1 MTSFRS
7 RLFPVLSISLSVS
20 VSVLGV
26 LPACATALTS
36 QRVVEIVQ
44 KSQALAENARI
55 SAAVGGD
62 EVSLSSF
69 RNKSDNQKDLKIEA
83 VMCAKAI
90 MEADTGIHRVT
101 MRFYEP
107 LQPKKFAQITVT
119 ASEIKTFASGSVT
132 PDVFLSSLQFAEGN
146 TDTPQPSGAASTA
159 ASTAANNNAVTSGTS
174 DTRPTTPVAG
184 ASDAPREETPPG
196 MLVVEGPKKP
206 ERQGLYARIKML
218 EAQGI
223 GVANFMNAFQ
233 QLENLAA
240 ADQVPQLD
248 MSIQS
253 LARSISQQESA
264 LEQRNKRVVA
274 PSPTGAA
281 GSGTAPAG
289 ATGAASAGPHAGPRT
304 ATTIAAA
311 PPEAVSGLTL
321 MARSRYGWFTPSP
334 DGLLASDRFMIAERL
349 YVLKFR
355 GYPVEKY
362 AGLFREMEESAS
374 LGQQARAE
382 QALKNFWWY
391 IKPDPP
397 YIPK

>member
-1 MTSFRS
+1 MTSFLS
-7 RLFPVLSISLSVS
+7 RLFPVLSISLAANVS
-20 VSVLGV
+20 ILSA
-26 LPACATALTS
+26 LPAAATALTS

-44 KSQALAENARI
+44 KSQALAQNARI

-83 VMCAKAI
+83 VMCAKAL
-90 MEADTGIHRVT
+90 MEADSGIRRVT

-107 LQPKKFAQITVT
+107 LQPKKYAQITVT
-119 ASEIKTFASGSVT
+119 AAEIKTFGSGSVT
-132 PDVFLSSLQFAEGN
+132 PDEFLARLNFAEGN
-146 TDTPQPSGAASTA
+146 TDAAPPATATNNSITTGVTEAQPGGSKDST
-159 ASTAANNNAVTSGTS
+159 
-174 DTRPTTPVAG
+174 
-184 ASDAPREETPPG
+184 REETPPG

-206 ERQGLYARIKML
+206 ERQALYARIKML
-218 EAQGI
+218 EAQGV
-223 GVANFMNAFQ
+223 GTANFINAFH
-233 QLENLAA
+233 QLENLAS

-253 LARSISQQESA
+253 LTRSIAQQESA
-264 LEQRNKRVVA
+264 LDQRNKQRAAQSSATSGNLASPA
-274 PSPTGAA
+274 PTATGPGGGPHSGPRSPT
-281 GSGTAPAG
+281 S
-289 ATGAASAGPHAGPRT
+289 
-304 ATTIAAA
+304 IVAA
-311 PPEAVSGLTL
+311 PPEAVSGLSL

-349 YVLKFR
+349 YVLKIR

-362 AGLFREMEESAS
+362 AGLFREMEESAA

-382 QALKNFWWY
+382 QSLKNFWWY

>member
-1 MTSFRS
+1 MTSFLS
-7 RLFPVLSISLSVS
+7 RLFPVLSISLVVS
-20 VSVLGV
+20 VSILDAS
-26 LPACATALTS
+26 PACAAALTS

-69 RNKSDNQKDLKIEA
+69 RNKSDTQKDLKIEA

-90 MEADTGIHRVT
+90 MEADTSIHRVT

-107 LQPKKFAQITVT
+107 LQPRKYAQITVT
-119 ASEIKTFASGSVT
+119 ASEIKTFGAGSVT
-132 PDVFLSSLQFAEGN
+132 PDEFLSSLRFTEGN
-146 TDTPQPSGAASTA
+146 TDTGSPTSAASNAPPGGPSSAALTA
-159 ASTAANNNAVTSGTS
+159 GLA
-174 DTRPTTPVAG
+174 
-184 ASDAPREETPPG
+184 DAPREATPPG

-206 ERQGLYARIKML
+206 ERQALYARIKML
-218 EAQGI
+218 EAQGVGI
-223 GVANFMNAFQ
+223 SNFMNAFQ
-233 QLENLAA
+233 QLENLASA
-240 ADQVPQLD
+240 GQVQQLD
-248 MSIQS
+248 MSIQT
-253 LARSISQQESA
+253 LARSVSQQEAA
-264 LEQRNKRVVA
+264 LDERNKRVTAQSGPASATTSASPSAAASSAVPRAGSRNATSIVIA
-274 PSPTGAA
+274 PS
-281 GSGTAPAG
+281 
-289 ATGAASAGPHAGPRT
+289 
-304 ATTIAAA
+304 
-311 PPEAVSGLTL
+311 EAVSALNL
-321 MARSRYGWFTPSP
+321 LSRSRYGWFTPSP